1 MMDNVHK
8 LFLQN
13 LDGFVEVVTVM
24 FNDDDRAKNIKKMHA
39 LMRTKLKESARAA
52 RGLFPNQLMRVS
64 HLHEAGGMSAS
75 ALVWPSKWCKLK
87 K

>member
-24 FNDDDRAKNIKKMHA
+24 FNDGAENIKKTHA
-39 LMRTKLKESARAA
+39 LMQTELKESARAA

-64 HLHEAGGMSAS
+64 HLREAGGMSAV
-75 ALVWPSKWCKLK
+75 AFVWPSKRCKLK